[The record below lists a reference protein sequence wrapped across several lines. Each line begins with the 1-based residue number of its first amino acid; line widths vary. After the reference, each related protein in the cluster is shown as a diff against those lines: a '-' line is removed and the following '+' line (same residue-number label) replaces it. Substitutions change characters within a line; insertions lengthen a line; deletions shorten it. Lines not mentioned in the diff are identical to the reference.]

1 MRKWPLVIAI
11 AVLVLAFT
19 AAAQAETVNRFNMSY
34 IYFGSTG
41 TYIGNVDRTMGSLD
55 LISPTYFDIGTD
67 GNLIL
72 SDKIDRSFIEAM
84 RERGI
89 KVVPFLSNHWNRE
102 VGRAALKN
110 METLADQ
117 IADAIDEFD
126 MDGVSVDIENLTEA
140 DRDNYVEFIKVLRSR
155 LPHNKEISV
164 AVAANPTGKTTG
176 WQGFYDY
183 KALAKY
189 SDYLVIMAYDETSEG
204 EKAGP
209 VASISFVEKSIQY
222 AVERVSPR
230 KIVLG
235 IPFYGRYW
243 KTGQSYG
250 GYGIHLS
257 KVQELLNNYSS
268 TVTFDTYYGVPKA
281 TVTIRPQDN
290 PPNIFGKQLSPGS
303 YTIWYE
309 NDLSIKY
316 KLRLVQ
322 KYNLKGTASWSLGQE
337 TADTWDYY
345 KQWLNGNWFVDTLG
359 HWAQEAVASME
370 GKGWMKGVSSTHFA
384 PDQTLTRAQ
393 AAAIL
398 RRALNLDV
406 DNREAN
412 NVFKDVGASHW
423 AYDDIRAVWENGIM
437 QGTDK
442 NKFSPDDPL
451 TREQMAV
458 MLGRIFGAEE
468 EEIGEN
474 PFKDVN
480 SGMWSYDA
488 IIKMYSSGIFQGFE
502 DDTFRPASIITRA
515 QMAAIMDRISSR
527 FTR

>member
-1 MRKWPLVIAI
+1 MRKWPLAIALAVLILAATVIA
-11 AVLVLAFT
+11 A
-19 AAAQAETVNRFNMSY
+19 AETVSRFNMSY
-34 IYFGSTG
+34 IYFGSTA
-41 TYIGNVDRTMGSLD
+41 TYIENVDRTEGSLD

-72 SDKIDRSFIEAM
+72 SDKIDRSFIETM
-84 RERGI
+84 QERGI

-102 VGRAALKN
+102 AGRAALRN
-110 METLADQ
+110 MEALADQ
-117 IADAIDEFD
+117 VAEAIDEFD
-126 MDGVSVDIENLTEA
+126 MDGVNVDIENLTEI
-140 DRDNYVEFIKVLRSR
+140 DRNDYVEFVRILRDR
-155 LPHNKEISV
+155 LSDDKEISV

-176 WQGFYDY
+176 WQGSYDY
-183 KALAKY
+183 KALARY

-209 VASISFVEKSIQY
+209 VASTSFVEKSIQY

-243 KTGQSYG
+243 KAGQSYG

-257 KVQELLNNYSS
+257 KVDELLNNYSS
-268 TVTFDTYYGVPKA
+268 TVTFDTYFGVPKA

-290 PPNIFGKQLSPGS
+290 PPYIFGKQLSPGN

-322 KYNLKGTASWSLGQE
+322 KYDLMGTASWSLGQE

-345 KQWLNGNWFVDTLG
+345 GLWLNGNWFVDTLG
-359 HWAQEAVASME
+359 HWSQEAVASME
-370 GKGWMKGVSSTHFA
+370 DKGWMKGVSSTHFA

-398 RRALNLDV
+398 RRALDLDS
-406 DNREAN
+406 DDPEAHD
-412 NVFKDVGASHW
+412 VFKDVGTYHW
-423 AYDDIRAVWENGIM
+423 AYDDILAVSQNGIM
-437 QGTDK
+437 QGTGG
-442 NKFSPDDPL
+442 NRFSPDDPL

-458 MLGRIFGAEE
+458 MLDRIFGADEE
-468 EEIGEN
+468 ENAEN
-474 PFKDVN
+474 PFKDVKPD
-480 SGMWSYDA
+480 MWSYDA
-488 IIKMYSSGIFQGFE
+488 ITRMYNSGIFEGFE
-502 DDTFRPASIITRA
+502 DDTFRPASVITRA
-515 QMAAIMDRISSR
+515 QMAATMDRISSR
-527 FTR
+527 FTM